1 MALQKIGKE
10 VKAMF
15 TGIIEELGVVANIQR
30 SGESFVLTI
39 DAKKILKDVH
49 LGDSISVNGV
59 CLTVTS
65 FSGNQFTV
73 DVMPETVKASS
84 LQSLKRGAKVNLER
98 AMAAG
103 GRFGGH
109 FVSGHIDGTGVIKSK
124 KQVENAVYYE
134 IEAPE
139 EILRYVIER
148 GSIAVDGTS
157 LTVFGVTDENFT
169 LSLIPHTLSESII
182 GLKESGDIVN
192 LECDMI
198 GKYVGHFIMSSQNN
212 RNKKSPSGISASF
225 LEENGF
231 L

>member
-1 MALQKIGKE
+1 
-10 VKAMF
+10 MF
-15 TGIIEELGVVANIQR
+15 TGIIEELGVVANIKR

-65 FSGNQFTV
+65 FTSSQFTV

-84 LQSLKRGAKVNLER
+84 LQSLKRGSKVNLER

-124 KQVENAVYYE
+124 RPVENAVYYE
-134 IEAPE
+134 IEASP
-139 EILRYVIER
+139 EILKYVIER

-157 LTVFGVTDENFT
+157 LTVFGVKDDAFT
-169 LSLIPHTLSESII
+169 LSLIPHTLTESII
-182 GLKESGDIVN
+182 GLKDSGDIVN

-198 GKYVGHFIMSSQNN
+198 GKYVGHFLTSRQNIGNNKSS
-212 RNKKSPSGISASF
+212 SGISASF

-231 L
+231 A

>member
-1 MALQKIGKE
+1 
-10 VKAMF
+10 MF
-15 TGIIEELGVVANIQR
+15 TGIIEELGVVANLKR

-39 DAKKILKDVH
+39 DAKKILEDVH

-65 FSGNQFTV
+65 FSKKQFTV

-84 LQSLKRGAKVNLER
+84 LRTLKSGAKVNLER

-124 KQVENAVYYE
+124 KPVENAVYYE
-134 IEAPE
+134 IEASPD
-139 EILRYVIER
+139 ILRYVIER

-157 LTVFGVTDENFT
+157 LTVFGVTEETFT
-169 LSLIPHTLSESII
+169 LSLIPHTLSESLI
-182 GLKESGDIVN
+182 GFKESGDIVN

-198 GKYVGHFIMSSQNN
+198 GKYVGNFLTGKQNTG
-212 RNKKSPSGISASF
+212 NKKSSSGISASF
-225 LEENGF
+225 LEEHGF
-231 L
+231 A

>member
-1 MALQKIGKE
+1 
-10 VKAMF
+10 MF
-15 TGIIEELGVVANIQR
+15 TGIIEELGIVANIQR
-30 SGESFVLTI
+30 SGESFVLAI

-65 FSGNQFTV
+65 FTSNQFTV

-109 FVSGHIDGTGVIKSK
+109 FVSGHIDGTGMIKSK

-134 IEAPE
+134 IEASPE
-139 EILRYVIER
+139 VLRYVIER

-157 LTVFGVTDENFT
+157 LTVFGVTNESFT
-169 LSLIPHTLSESII
+169 LSLIPHTLTESII

-198 GKYVGHFIMSSQNN
+198 GKYVGHFLMSSQNN
-212 RNKKSPSGISASF
+212 TKSKSPSGISTSF